1 MARSSGQ
8 GWLRSHLELRQAD
21 AERGS
26 GSGTPH
32 DDLIV
37 NIRAEIGT
45 LAVPMTPPKDAAA
58 LDSRAPSQGGALLGP
73 VVSTKLQAPASVSA
87 YRERPRLS
95 ALLDRG
101 LADSTRLTLLSAPP
115 GYGKTV
121 AVVGWLQSRG
131 VAHAW
136 LSLDAA
142 DNDLSRFTRYLSGA
156 LGTVRPAAADAT
168 ADLFGPGA
176 TPSPE
181 LVSATLIEG
190 LTETDEPMVLVL
202 EDYQLIGAGPVHA
215 LVRFLVER
223 APPFVH
229 LVLLT
234 REDPPLPLARLRAHG
249 RLVELRGDDLR
260 WTGEEASVYLADAGI
275 ALEPGLVERLVERT
289 EGWIAGLQ
297 LAAISLRGRP
307 DPATL
312 IEAFGGNQRFVFDY
326 LADEVLAGVDEELRA
341 FLVRTSIA
349 ERFTAELCRELTGR
363 TDANALLE
371 RAERANLFIVP
382 LDAERRWYRYHR
394 LFADY
399 LRSQLGPHE
408 RRELHERAADWFER
422 RGFGTDAIDHAL
434 SAGSLDRATRLIE
447 RAARPAFESG
457 ELATLLG
464 WFEALPPDRVAAS
477 GELLSL
483 HAWALFE
490 TGQMGAAVALAE
502 RHFASCDARGP
513 AEGRLLVLRALM
525 ATVTGPDAEDL
536 AIQGLGLVGDDP
548 LFRSFGLL
556 AAGLASLARGQYVPA
571 VATLR
576 VGYETALAAGNP
588 TAVLP
593 AVSPL
598 GQALALAGLRGEA
611 EMICR
616 AVLAEQADR
625 QGKPR
630 PIAWPARVVL
640 GIVRYEANDLVEAR
654 RELEAGFEAA
664 RQMGIGRPVLGWA
677 ISYLALV
684 RLACGD
690 QDGAFEAL
698 RTSPRDLRTTGMAL
712 PGLAGELEARILL
725 RRGDLVGA
733 GLWAD
738 RAIPEAPPGSPLL
751 EVLRRSMDTTIARVR
766 LAQGRAD
773 EAGELLARTR
783 EAQEASGAV
792 ADLISIGV
800 LEAAVADA
808 TGRRAEA
815 VHALGQAVELASPG
829 GYVRRFVDDG
839 RSIAHLLPLVQTASP
854 AFVDT
859 LIAALA
865 AFAAE
870 STEAG
875 APRLHVPGA
884 SVWQDADGRLLETL
898 TARELDVL
906 RLMAQGASNAEIAA
920 GLTVSLGTAKWHV
933 GHVLA
938 KLGATSRTQALLRAQ
953 QVGLV

>member
-1 MARSSGQ
+1 MVARHRASDAHAAPDRPRRPTGP
-8 GWLRSHLELRQAD
+8 ELR
-21 AERGS
+21 
-26 GSGTPH
+26 
-32 DDLIV
+32 
-37 NIRAEIGT
+37 
-45 LAVPMTPPKDAAA
+45 
-58 LDSRAPSQGGALLGP
+58 APL
-73 VVSTKLQAPASVSA
+73 VSTKLRAPAAGSG

-101 LADSTRLTLLSAPP
+101 LEDSARLTLLSAPP

-131 VAHAW
+131 VAYAW

-168 ADLFGPGA
+168 ADFFGPGA

-181 LVSATLIEG
+181 LVGASLIEG
-190 LTETDEPMVLVL
+190 LTASDDPFVLVID
-202 EDYQLIGAGPVHA
+202 DYQLVAAEPVHR
-215 LVRFLVER
+215 LVRFLIER

-249 RLVELRGDDLR
+249 RLVELRADDLR
-260 WTGEEASVYLADAGI
+260 WGMDEASTYLAGSGVSLA
-275 ALEPGLVERLVERT
+275 PPLVERLVERT

-297 LAAISLRGRP
+297 LAAISLRDRP
-307 DPATL
+307 DPAAL
-312 IEAFGGNQRFVFDY
+312 IETFGGSQRFVFDY
-326 LADEVLAGVDEELRA
+326 LADEALGGVDEELRA
-341 FLVRTSIA
+341 FLVRTSVA
-349 ERFTAELCRELTGR
+349 ERFTADLCRELTGR
-363 TDANALLE
+363 TDAATLLD

-382 LDAERRWYRYHR
+382 LDAERRWYHYHR

-399 LRSQLGPHE
+399 LRLQVGEDE
-408 RRELHERAADWFER
+408 RRQLHERAADWFEAA
-422 RGFGTDAIDHAL
+422 GLASDAIDHAL
-434 SAGSLDRATRLIE
+434 AAGSLDRATRLIE
-447 RAARPAFESG
+447 RAARPAFEAG

-464 WFEALPPDRVAAS
+464 WLDALPPYRVAAS
-477 GELLSL
+477 PELTAL

-490 TGQMGAAVALAE
+490 TGQVGAAVALAE
-502 RHFASCDARGP
+502 RHLASSDARGP

-536 AIQGLGLVGDDP
+536 AIEGLGLVGDDP

-556 AAGLASLARGQYVPA
+556 AAGLATLARGQYVPA

-576 VGYETALAAGNP
+576 VGYQTALQAGNP
-588 TAVLP
+588 MAVLP

-611 EMICR
+611 ELICR
-616 AVLAEQADR
+616 TVLAQQADE
-625 QGKPR
+625 QGRSR

-664 RQMGIGRPVLGWA
+664 RQMGVGRPVLGWA

-684 RLACGD
+684 RLAVGD
-690 QDGAFEAL
+690 DDAALEAL
-698 RTSPRDLRTTGMAL
+698 RTSQRDLRTTGMAL
-712 PGLAGELEARILL
+712 PGLSGEIEARILL
-725 RRGDLVGA
+725 WLGDVPGA
-733 GLWAD
+733 GRWAD
-738 RAIPEAPPGSPLL
+738 RATPEAPPDSPLV
-751 EVLRRSMDTTIARVR
+751 EPLRRSMDVTIARVR
-766 LAQGRAD
+766 LAQGRPDDAR
-773 EAGELLARTR
+773 ELLARTR
-783 EAQEASGAV
+783 VAQEASGAV

-800 LEAAVADA
+800 LEAACAEA
-808 TGRRAEA
+808 TGHRAEA
-815 VHALGQAVELASPG
+815 LRALQRAVELAAPG
-829 GYVRRFVDDG
+829 DYFRRFVDDG
-839 RSIAHLLPLVQTASP
+839 RSVAHLLPLVRSAAP
-854 AFVDT
+854 AFVDE
-859 LIAALA
+859 LIAAFA

-870 STEAG
+870 STDAG

-938 KLGATSRTQALLRAQ
+938 KLGATSRTQALVRAQ